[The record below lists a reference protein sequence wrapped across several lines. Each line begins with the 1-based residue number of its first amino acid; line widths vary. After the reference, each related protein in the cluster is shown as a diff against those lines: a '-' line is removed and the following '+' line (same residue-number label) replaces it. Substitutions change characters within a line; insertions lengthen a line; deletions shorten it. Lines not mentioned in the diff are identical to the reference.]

1 MNLQNLIAMAKSM
14 GIGQDKISQA
24 QNMMSKYSTDIN
36 GLRQAINDNGG
47 VPALERVLKFA
58 NSPIAKIGLSKIGVT
73 PEVIESLKKDLGIAP
88 KSNPNN
94 NIFDRFKN
102 LK

>member
-1 MNLQNLIAMAKSM
+1 MNLQNLIQIAKNM

-47 VPALERVLKFA
+47 MPALEKVLKFA
-58 NSPIAKIGLSKIGVT
+58 NYPIAKIGLSKIGVT
-73 PEVIESLKKDLGIAP
+73 PEVIESLKKDLGIYP
-88 KSNPNN
+88 KSNSSD
-94 NIFDRFKN
+94 NIFDKFKN

>member
-1 MNLQNLIAMAKSM
+1 MNLQNLIQMAKNM

-24 QNMMSKYSTDIN
+24 QNMMGKYSTDIN

-47 VPALERVLKFA
+47 MPALEKVLKFYNNPLVKA
-58 NSPIAKIGLSKIGVT
+58 GLKKVGIT
-73 PEVIESLKKDLGIAP
+73 PEVVESLKKDLGVAP
-88 KSNPNN
+88 TTPTN
-94 NIFDRFKN
+94 NILDRLKN